1 MPTKIQIPIGTGAP
15 TNDSA
20 AITTVVSVGPKRKR
34 FDNTHND
41 TASTN
46 KTNENEDTK
55 RNDNDVEVG
64 SPPAKRATKKKY
76 CKSEGCNKWPKKGGV
91 CIKQRKICKHD
102 GCSNIAMRVGLCRRH
117 GIKKKSKICKHG
129 GWGCS
134 SEAQKRGLCK
144 KHLAEIVCNIEFIS
158 YSEEEEKARE
168 SVVSEI
174 AQSVDVVL
182 YLTNDYNLSS
192 IMRRHGCKTGKL
204 VGTHVFRLSQK
215 EIREEVQRLRR
226 RNRKLAIK
234 AKRKECN
241 NTF

>member
-1 MPTKIQIPIGTGAP
+1 MPETWDKEKEQDLQA
-15 TNDSA
+15 
-20 AITTVVSVGPKRKR
+20 
-34 FDNTHND
+34 
-41 TASTN
+41 
-46 KTNENEDTK
+46 
-55 RNDNDVEVG
+55 
-64 SPPAKRATKKKY
+64 
-76 CKSEGCNKWPKKGGV
+76 
-91 CIKQRKICKHD
+91 
-102 GCSNIAMRVGLCRRH
+102 
-117 GIKKKSKICKHG
+117 
-129 GWGCS
+129 WGMGML

-144 KHLAEIVCNIEFIS
+144 KHLAEIVCNTEFIS

-192 IMRRHGCKTGKL
+192 IMRRHVCKTGKL